1 MFWIF
6 LIVFNF
12 ILAFMDIEVIGT
24 FYEKKADVN
33 IIIFRYISIKPDFKK
48 IYKNKKRKPKLNI
61 NIKTIINT
69 TKDMITPLKK
79 FLKSL
84 NMRLNL
90 YINFG
95 LSSPDKTAISYGLLY
110 SLTSLLYSFSEKCF
124 KNYNQNINII
134 PDLKNEKFDYKA
146 KIYLHTR
153 LIYLMILGKNILANI
168 IKHKGEIMKKGGAI
182 NDRTSN

>member
-12 ILAFMDIEVIGT
+12 ILAFTDIEIIGT
-24 FYEKKADVN
+24 FHEKKADVN
-33 IIIFRYISIKPDFKK
+33 IIIFRYISVKPNFKK
-48 IYKNKKRKPKLNI
+48 RYKSKKRKPKP

-69 TKDMITPLKK
+69 TKDMITPLKF
-79 FLKSL
+79 FLKGV
-84 NMRLNL
+84 NMHLNL
-90 YINFG
+90 YIKFG

-110 SLTSLLYSFSEKCF
+110 SLTSLLYSFSEKHF